1 MTNFEYII
9 DSGAKLSGSID
20 YDPAYDRLHIV
31 LEGDGVSVSYE
42 SEKRDDG
49 EYVCATVE
57 HEGKETVFS
66 GEDEVDSFLDP
77 TPGTLMEEIADAV
90 WAAFDY
96 LQKHEEALD

>member
-1 MTNFEYII
+1 MLNFEYILS
-9 DSGAKLSGSID
+9 SGVKLTGDID
-20 YDPAYDRLHIV
+20 YDPAYDRLHVV

-57 HEGKETVFS
+57 HERKETVFS

-77 TPGTLMEEIADAV
+77 APGTLMEEIADAV
-90 WAAFDY
+90 WAAFDC
-96 LQKHEEALD
+96 LQKHEGA